1 MNDTLHIG
9 RGKENHLVV
18 KDEKV
23 SSNHCCIKKLS
34 ANEFI
39 VEDLGSSNGTFLNG
53 KRIMRAALTETH
65 TLCLAS
71 YAVEP
76 KFILS
81 SFDHVTL
88 KKGVAYEDLIKQE
101 HIFHDFANLKMI
113 YDQYQKEKRRI
124 MKSNTLKSTGL
135 RAGLSFIPVVG
146 VALGILS
153 TGVTGNV
160 QEQLMELEETFKRNY
175 ICPGCFKFLGAEP
188 FENMEKRGFCHACK
202 TKWKRKPIILK

>member
-1 MNDTLHIG
+1 MIDTLLIG
-9 RGKENHLVV
+9 RGNDNHLVV

-23 SSNHCCIKKLS
+23 SNKHCCIKKLS

-39 VEDLGSSNGTFLNG
+39 AEDMGSSNGTFLNG
-53 KRIMRAALTETH
+53 KRIMRAALTETDN
-65 TLCLAS
+65 LSLAA
-71 YAVEP
+71 YGIEP
-76 KFILS
+76 KFVLS
-81 SFDHVTL
+81 SFDSISL
-88 KKGVAYEDLIKQE
+88 KKGVAYEDFIRQE
-101 HIFHDFANLKMI
+101 HIFYDFANLKII

-160 QEQLMELEETFKRNY
+160 QEQLMELEEGFKKNY
-175 ICPGCFKFLGAEP
+175 ICPGCFKFLGTEP
-188 FENMEKRGFCHACK
+188 FENMEKRGFCLACK
-202 TKWKRKPIILK
+202 TKWRR